1 MATGYSHQ
9 IPGTADWRRASTLS
23 MIRIDVIRSDIELRN
38 YPEEEKYLF
47 FFFSSFFSMLLGDD
61 GHLNRVIETH
71 TTKVI
76 PNVATLDQYFFN
88 QTKEIRNT

>member
-9 IPGTADWRRASTLS
+9 IPGTADSRRASTLS
-23 MIRIDVIRSDIELRN
+23 IIRIDVIQSDIELRN

-47 FFFSSFFSMLLGDD
+47 FFFFPFFFSMLLRDD
-61 GHLNRVIETH
+61 GHLNRVIETR

-76 PNVATLDQYFFN
+76 RNVATLDQQFF
-88 QTKEIRNT
+88 